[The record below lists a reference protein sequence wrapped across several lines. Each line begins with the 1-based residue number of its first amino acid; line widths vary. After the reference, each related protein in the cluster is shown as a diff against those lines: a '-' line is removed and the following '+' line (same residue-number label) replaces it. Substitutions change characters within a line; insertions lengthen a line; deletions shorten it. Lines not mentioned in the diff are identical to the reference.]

1 LTAGFFP
8 STANKYG
15 GDFVWLQIAETDGG
29 SIMWHI
35 IVNPTAGRGRTK
47 AALPTVVQRL
57 KAHGIEHEILLT
69 DSPGHATELARRL
82 VSQGATTIGA
92 AGGDGTV
99 HEVINGLA
107 GTSVT
112 LAVIPTGTGND
123 LARALNIPLEVGEA
137 IDTLSEAPARSMDYG
152 VDIEGVF
159 GVILGLGF
167 TAQVMDHVNKNKDFL
182 RGPMAIAAA
191 VLKVVNT
198 LQATE
203 LEIILDGVAITRRS
217 VAVFVMNSCWT
228 GGGMYVTPQAKL
240 NDGLLH
246 LCLVNELGKL
256 ELLRLLPK
264 VYSGQHVGHRAVEFH
279 TCKEIVISTAQP
291 IIKMFDGNVYGK
303 TPVSA
308 KVVPQ
313 GLKVL
318 SPGGPAWL

>member
-1 LTAGFFP
+1 
-8 STANKYG
+8 
-15 GDFVWLQIAETDGG
+15 
-29 SIMWHI
+29 MWHL
-35 IVNPTAGRGRTK
+35 IVNPTAGRGRTRV
-47 AALPTVVQRL
+47 ALPSIVQRL
-57 KAHGIEHEILLT
+57 NDHGIEHEILMT

-82 VSQGATTIGA
+82 VAQGATTIVA
-92 AGGDGTV
+92 VGGDGTV
-99 HEVINGLA
+99 HEVINGLTGSSA
-107 GTSVT
+107 T

-123 LARALNIPLEVGEA
+123 LARALNIPLEVGKA
-137 IDTLSEAPARSMDYG
+137 IDTLSSAPVRMMDYG
-152 VDIEGVF
+152 VDAEGAF

-182 RGPMAIAAA
+182 RGPLAIAAA
-191 VLKVVNT
+191 VLKVVNN

-203 LEIILDGVAITRRS
+203 LEIVLDGVAITRRS

-228 GGGMYVTPQAKL
+228 GGGMYVTPRAKL

-279 TCKEIVISTAQP
+279 TCKEIVISPRQP
-291 IIKMFDGNVYGK
+291 ILKLFDGNVYG
-303 TPVSA
+303 TGLVSA
-308 KVVPQ
+308 KIVPQ